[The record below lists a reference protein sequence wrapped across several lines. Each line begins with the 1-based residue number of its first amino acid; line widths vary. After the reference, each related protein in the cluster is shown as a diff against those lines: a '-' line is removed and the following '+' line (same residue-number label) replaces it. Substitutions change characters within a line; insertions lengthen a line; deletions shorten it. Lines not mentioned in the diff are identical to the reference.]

1 MTVPT
6 LAANDT
12 ADPGTPDAASAV
24 GTEATT
30 PPVHEP
36 THPCVRCGRPVPIG
50 TAMCEYCNPLGL
62 ADPAASQAHG
72 TIFLAIGVGVV
83 ALALVGRFFLVGI
96 GPFDSAVTN
105 VTVAVDAAGAPT
117 GLAVT
122 LQVTNRGSRAGAST
136 CQVRDRAAVNSDHSA
151 IFVSPEIAPGETATF
166 TRTTSLLGLQPTV
179 SLQVDC
185 SQP

>member
-1 MTVPT
+1 MTTTSRAEDPPK
-6 LAANDT
+6 LAT
-12 ADPGTPDAASAV
+12 DPGPT
-24 GTEATT
+24 
-30 PPVHEP
+30 EP

-50 TAMCEYCNPLGL
+50 TAMCDYCNPLGL
-62 ADPAASQAHG
+62 ADPAPTQAHG
-72 TIFLAIGVGVV
+72 TIFLGIGLGVV
-83 ALALVGRFFLVGI
+83 LLAVVGRFFLVGI
-96 GPFDSAVTN
+96 GPFDAAVTS
-105 VTVAVDAAGAPT
+105 VAVATDAAGVPN

-136 CQVRDRAAVNSDHSA
+136 CQVRDRAAVTSDRSA

-166 TRTTSLLGLQPTV
+166 TRTTSLLGLDPAT

>member
-1 MTVPT
+1 MTS
-6 LAANDT
+6 
-12 ADPGTPDAASAV
+12 ASATGPSV
-24 GTEATT
+24 AGPT
-30 PPVHEP
+30 PPTTAAPSAAEP

-50 TAMCEYCNPLGL
+50 TAMCDYCNPLGL

-83 ALALVGRFFLVGI
+83 LLALVGRFFLVGI

-105 VTVAVDAAGAPT
+105 VAVATDAAGAPN

-122 LQVTNRGSRAGAST
+122 LKVTNRGSRAGAST
-136 CQVRDRAAVNSDHSA
+136 CQVRDLAAVTSDRSA

>member
-1 MTVPT
+1 MTVMNRAVSD
-6 LAANDT
+6 AADSRAPDT
-12 ADPGTPDAASAV
+12 APGAGADA
-24 GTEATT
+24 T
-30 PPVHEP
+30 PPPAPEP

-50 TAMCEYCNPLGL
+50 TAMCDHCNPLGL

-83 ALALVGRFFLVGI
+83 LLALVGRFFLVGI

-105 VTVAVDAAGAPT
+105 VALAVDAAGAPN

-166 TRTTSLLGLQPTV
+166 TRTTSLLGLLPTV